1 MGCRRDVRCRSEHGG
16 VGMMYAG
23 GEGMVRGRG
32 REEEECLRGLRGRG
46 YERWIPEEIVSNR
59 R

>member
-1 MGCRRDVRCRSEHGG
+1 MGCRRDVRCRSERGG

-32 REEEECLRGLRGRG
+32 CEEEECLRGEGGRG
-46 YERWIPEEIVSNR
+46 CEWQVSEGIAYDG
-59 R
+59 